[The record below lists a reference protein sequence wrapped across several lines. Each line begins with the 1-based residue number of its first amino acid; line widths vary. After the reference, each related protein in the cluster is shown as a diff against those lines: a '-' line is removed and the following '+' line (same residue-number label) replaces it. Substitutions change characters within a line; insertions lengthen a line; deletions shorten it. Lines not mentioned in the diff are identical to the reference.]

1 MLAHADPKTCKK
13 SLQKL
18 ASRSGDLGFVEIS
31 PGQPAANN
39 RPMYA
44 FFECGTFSKP
54 KSIQDKFAQVEQ
66 HLHYFLEKQRKRQ
79 NRPEIHITDIVVV
92 SGVTSILPWEKLK
105 VVMGNLGV
113 LDAVKFPLCNK
124 LIKEGRLLSVW
135 VEDPW
140 AKTVSLSD
148 NVRDCKVLNLN
159 LY

>member
-54 KSIQDKFAQVEQ
+54 KSIRDKFAQVEQ
-66 HLHYFLEKQRKRQ
+66 HLHYFL
-79 NRPEIHITDIVVV
+79 VVV

-124 LIKEGRLLSVW
+124 LIKEGHLLSVW